1 MIRISKEN
9 RWAMVMS
16 LVYAFVLL
24 FLLSPDSYIRDLWCR
39 SDSATFFM
47 CGKAWMNGMIP
58 YVDFVDSKGPL
69 LWLIYG
75 IGYLLSHHSYVGVFW
90 ISIVFYAVTLFMAY
104 KLCRLYAD
112 RNVSMV
118 ATALLPAFLFFWK
131 FHYEVRSEDFCYP
144 LIMISLYC
152 ICRILKYRDSSER
165 AYLWLSAVVGA
176 CAMCVILIKYNYGAA
191 MMSLMAVVLYMS
203 IRHRRFKKSFV
214 GMAAGFIIPALPFII
229 CFLIYGNLGAFI
241 HEYFLATFHTIE
253 NGNDSLGASLP
264 LGIKL
269 KLIIRKLTLLI
280 LLGVIFFCYRYKAGY
295 WLVGCHACF
304 MLMVAMGNSF
314 SYYASIF
321 FPISILLILSIVDII
336 LPKVKALHRRPILCS
351 IVCVAGVLAV
361 DLPPVNRTYSQSEV
375 TRQDFYTVE
384 YIMSQVK
391 NPKILCSGIDFGN
404 GITVNSLPAC
414 RHWIYQI
421 GATEEMKTMRR
432 QAFRDGVA
440 DFVILDGKGA
450 NDIDEVSV
458 LANGYVFYYKAG
470 DRSLYGRPGLRL
482 PPADFHVS
490 QWDVWLK
497 RNIFGI

>member
-1 MIRISKEN
+1 MAKKEDVKVLL
-9 RWAMVMS
+9 WLLLYS
-16 LVYAFVLL
+16 FVLL

-39 SDSATFFM
+39 CDSATFFM
-47 CGKAWMNGMIP
+47 CGKAWMCGLTP

-75 IGYLLSHHSYVGVFW
+75 IGYLLSHHSYIGVFW

-118 ATALLPAFLFFWK
+118 ATALLPVFLFLYK
-131 FHYEVRSEDFCYP
+131 FHFEIRAEDFCYTFV
-144 LIMISLYC
+144 MVSLYC
-152 ICRILKYRDSSER
+152 TCRILKYRDSSEH
-165 AYLWLSAVVGA
+165 AYLWLSAAMGA
-176 CAMCVILIKYNYGAA
+176 CTMCVILIKYNHGAA

-214 GMAAGFIIPALPFII
+214 GMAAGFVIAALPFVV
-229 CFLIYGNLGAFI
+229 CFLVYGNLGAFI

-253 NGNDSLGASLP
+253 NFNDSCSASLP

-269 KLIIRKLTLLI
+269 ANITRKTPLLI

-295 WLVGCHACF
+295 WLLGCHACF
-304 MLMVAMGNSF
+304 MLMVAMGSGGA
-314 SYYASIF
+314 YYVTIF
-321 FPISILLILSIVDII
+321 FPISILLILLIVDII
-336 LPKVKALHRRPILCS
+336 LPKVKALHRHPVLCS
-351 IVCVAGVLAV
+351 IVCVAIVLAV
-361 DLPPVNRTYSQSEV
+361 DLPPVNRVYSQSRV

-391 NPKILCSGIDFGN
+391 NPKVFSSGIDHGH

-414 RHWIYQI
+414 RHWIHQC
-421 GATEEMKTMRR
+421 GATEEMETMRR
-432 QAFRDGVA
+432 QALRDGVA
-440 DFVILDGKGA
+440 DFVIIIEKYE
-450 NDIDEVSV
+450 NDIDEASV
-458 LANGYVFYYKAG
+458 LANGYVFYYRAG
-470 DRSLYGRPGLRL
+470 GFSLYGRPGLRL
-482 PPADFHVS
+482 PLEDFHVS

-497 RNIFGI
+497 CNIFGI

>member
-1 MIRISKEN
+1 MIKISKEN
-9 RWAMVMS
+9 RWAMVMAI
-16 LVYAFVLL
+16 VYAFVLL

-39 SDSATFFM
+39 ADSATFFM
-47 CGKAWMNGMIP
+47 CGKAWMCGLTP

-90 ISIVFYAVTLFMAY
+90 ISIPFYAVTLFMAY

-112 RNVSMV
+112 RSVSMV
-118 ATALLPAFLFFWK
+118 ATALLPAFLFLWR
-131 FHYEVRSEDFCYP
+131 FHFEIHSEDFCYTFV
-144 LIMISLYC
+144 MVSLYC
-152 ICRILKYRDSSER
+152 TCRILKYRDSSER

-176 CAMCVILIKYNYGAA
+176 CTMCVILIKYNHGAA

-203 IRHRRFKKSFV
+203 IRHRRFKKSFS

-253 NGNDSLGASLP
+253 NVHGTSDASLP
-264 LGIKL
+264 LGISFH
-269 KLIIRKLTLLI
+269 LITRITPLLI

-304 MLMVAMGNSF
+304 MLMVAMGAPF
-314 SYYASIF
+314 RQYVTIF

-336 LPKVKALHRRPILCS
+336 LPKVRLLHRHPILCS
-351 IVCVAGVLAV
+351 MVCVAIVLAF
-361 DLPPVNRTYSQSEV
+361 DLPPVNRVYSQSGV

-384 YIMSQVK
+384 YVMSQVK
-391 NPKILCSGIDFGN
+391 NPKILCSHVDRGN

-414 RHWIYQI
+414 RHWIYQT
-421 GATEEMKTMRR
+421 GATEEMRTMRR
-432 QAFRDGVA
+432 QALRDGVA
-440 DFVILDGKGA
+440 DFVIIHGKFKD
-450 NDIDEVSV
+450 DIDEASI
-458 LANGYVFYYKAG
+458 LANGYVFYYKT
-470 DRSLYGRPGLRL
+470 REMSLYGRPGLRL